1 MTDTV
6 SKKKRSEIMSKIKSK
21 DTKIEVEFRKAI
33 WKAGYRYRKNPKGCF
48 GKPDL
53 VLKKYKTVIFIDS
66 CFWHG
71 CKKHCRIP
79 ATRKDYW
86 IPKIERNKQRDKEVN
101 RHYRKIG
108 WKIIRVW
115 EHDIKEGK
123 DWIGIKKNINS
134 ANDRIY
140 AYKNN

>member
-21 DTKIEVEFRKAI
+21 DTKIEIEFRKAI
-33 WKAGYRYRKNPKGCF
+33 WKAGFRYRKNSKGYF

-71 CKKHCRIP
+71 CKKHCRLP
-79 ATRKDYW
+79 STRKNYW

-101 RHYRKIG
+101 QHYKKMG

-115 EHDIKEGK
+115 EH
-123 DWIGIKKNINS
+123 NIN
-134 ANDRIY
+134 
-140 AYKNN
+140 KNLDKIIAKVNKVLNNVEI